1 VQINI
6 MAAPKGNKYW
16 EFRGKHGTNFAYTP
30 ENLWLEAVKY
40 FDWISEKVWNKK
52 EAIKSGEMAGALID
66 IPTST
71 PMSIKS
77 FCLYADISHQTFL
90 NYEANNDF
98 VEVITRI
105 RSIIESQ
112 QFEGATVGA
121 YNPNII
127 ARTLGLTE
135 RTDLTTNGQNLP
147 AAGTT
152 INISKLSDAAL
163 AELEAASADEEQDD

>member
-1 VQINI
+1 
-6 MAAPKGNKYW
+6 MAKFQEGNNYW
-16 EFRGKHGTNFAYTP
+16 EFRDKHGKDFSYTP
-30 ENLWLEAVKY
+30 SLLWEEAVKY
-40 FDWISEKVWNKK
+40 FDWISKKSWNKK
-52 EAIKSGEMAGALID
+52 EAIKSGEMAGELID

-90 NYEANNDF
+90 NYESNQGSYIDYF
-98 VEVITRI
+98 EVTTRI

-127 ARTLGLTE
+127 ARTLGLTDK
-135 RTDLTTNGQNLP
+135 TDLTTNGKDLP
-147 AAGTT
+147 AASVG
-152 INISKLSDAAL
+152 IVDLSQLSDKAL
-163 AELEAASADEEQDD
+163 EEIENAVKK